1 MSISM
6 LSRESMYCNDYPYV
20 NILLPQMVIM
30 QLKMTD
36 RNFKEREYI

>member
-6 LSRESMYCNDYPYV
+6 LPRASMYCNDYPYMD
-20 NILLPQMVIM
+20 IFLPQMVII